1 MAGRS
6 KRSPDAEL
14 RSRTRFDEPQ
24 GIRLYVFERYAII
37 HKVML
42 SRSNAF
48 VSFSVKS
55 RKFRFQETDIYYY
68 RMSLVITKDEF
79 LQMKKLLALMDP
91 LTGLSQIWFNFEN
104 TNKMGES
111 LKSNA

>member
-1 MAGRS
+1 
-6 KRSPDAEL
+6 
-14 RSRTRFDEPQ
+14 
-24 GIRLYVFERYAII
+24 
-37 HKVML
+37 ML

-79 LQMKKLLALMDP
+79 LSDEEAFGPDGSINGALTD
-91 LTGLSQIWFNFEN
+91 LVQL
-104 TNKMGES
+104 
-111 LKSNA
+111 